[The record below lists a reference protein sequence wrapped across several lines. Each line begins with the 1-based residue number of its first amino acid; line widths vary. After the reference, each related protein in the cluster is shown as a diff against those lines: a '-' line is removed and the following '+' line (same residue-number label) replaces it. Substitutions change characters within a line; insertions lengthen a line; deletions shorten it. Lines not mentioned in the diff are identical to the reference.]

1 VETGTRC
8 GHEFCSGC
16 SAVPMIMRSS
26 VLLHCANELSGLDV
40 DEDVAGYRRIHAAIG
55 CVNKGHENVET
66 LEWPHSQAP

>member
-1 VETGTRC
+1 
-8 GHEFCSGC
+8 
-16 SAVPMIMRSS
+16 MIMRSS